1 MSEISVKLQFFANL
15 IRKINKEMCFWTK
28 LITNSGDLVTRGYM
42 LVHTNETFLANLFT
56 KVIKEM
62 CFE

>member
-1 MSEISVKLQFFANL
+1 
-15 IRKINKEMCFWTK
+15 
-28 LITNSGDLVTRGYM
+28 M

-62 CFE
+62 CFEWRIFAT